1 MAVIKVQIDPES
13 AEFYEQISEEER
25 SRISEL
31 VTQALRRAR
40 AAQVMAVVRQTS
52 ELAKARGMT
61 PELLEE
67 LLRDDDLGH

>member
-40 AAQVMAVVRQTS
+40 AAQVIAVVRQTS

-67 LLRDDDLGH
+67 LIRVEF